1 MTRPSSWREAST
13 STFLRASGS
22 FTLGLRTRATC
33 NTIATIQR
41 GDHALV
47 QGFLAISLLHHAV
60 RLTSVPG
67 AAWQALPASK
77 TLSDAA
83 AGAAL

>member
-33 NTIATIQR
+33 NMIRTNQR
-41 GDHALV
+41 VIVPLYRA
-47 QGFLAISLLHHAV
+47 FWPISLLHHAV
-60 RLTSVPG
+60 GLTSVP
-67 AAWQALPASK
+67 
-77 TLSDAA
+77 DAA
-83 AGAAL
+83 